1 VQALSVL
8 AKSTKRKYKAETRII
23 NKQQQMN
30 GKELRIVFMG
40 TPDFAVASLKALVD
54 GGYNV
59 VGVITAPDKP
69 AGRGNQLTQSA
80 VKKYAAENNLYLLQ
94 PEKLKSPDFIAE
106 LQSLNADLQ
115 VVVAFRM
122 LPESV
127 WNMPRLGTFNLHGS
141 LLPHYRGAAP
151 LNWAVMNGETKTG
164 VTTFLLD
171 HEIDTGKILFKHE
184 IEIGENDTVGD
195 IHDRLMDIG
204 SGLVL
209 KTVDALA
216 TGEYKAIPQQ
226 ELAAETEIKHAP
238 KIFKD
243 DCRVDWTKDSETAR
257 NLIRGL
263 SPYPTAWSLLVNIES
278 GEEIQTKI
286 YFAEKA
292 AVAEK
297 ANCGTIETDGK
308 KSLFVA
314 CGNGW
319 LNVTDIQLA
328 GKKRMKTDEFLRG
341 FQQIGKY
348 KFV

>member
-1 VQALSVL
+1 
-8 AKSTKRKYKAETRII
+8 
-23 NKQQQMN
+23 MN

-40 TPDFAVASLKALVD
+40 TPDFAVASLKAMID
-54 GGYNV
+54 GRYNV

-80 VKKYAAENNLYLLQ
+80 VKKYAVENNLPLLQ
-94 PEKLKSPDFIAE
+94 PEKLKNPEFIAE
-106 LQSLNADLQ
+106 LQSLKADLQ

-122 LPESV
+122 LPEVV

-141 LLPHYRGAAP
+141 LLPQYRGAAP
-151 LNWAVMNGETKTG
+151 LNWAVINGETKTG

-171 HEIDTGKILFKHE
+171 QEIDTGKILFKHE

-204 SGLVL
+204 ASLVV

-216 TGEYKAIPQQ
+216 DGNYTPIPQT
-226 ELAAETEIKHAP
+226 ELISDSIKHAP
-238 KIFKD
+238 KIFKE
-243 DCRVDWTKDSETAR
+243 DCRVEWQNDVEKTR

-263 SPYPTAWSLLVNIES
+263 SPYPTAWSLLVNSEN

-292 AVAEK
+292 GNGE
-297 ANCGTIETDGK
+297 NTGCGTIETDGTK
-308 KSLFVA
+308 NLLVA

-319 LNVTDIQLA
+319 LNITDIQLA